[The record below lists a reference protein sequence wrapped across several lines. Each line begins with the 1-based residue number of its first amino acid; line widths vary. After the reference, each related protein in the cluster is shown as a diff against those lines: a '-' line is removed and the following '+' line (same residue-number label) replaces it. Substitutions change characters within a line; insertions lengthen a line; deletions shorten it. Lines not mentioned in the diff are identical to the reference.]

1 MTRDPMPRWLLGLLA
16 TGAAIILIPFAPW
29 VVLGVWLGLWAEKVH
44 VSLMRVMGGRRGLA
58 ATVTVLLLV
67 TVVLPIGA
75 MTASIVV
82 DAITLVRE
90 LLTSQQGQ
98 SVLERLVRGPQTG
111 AAASTTQQALTSA
124 QGLTDLVMSQGGRA
138 WMIVQQ
144 VAGAAVHVVIGLL
157 IFVSGMYAV
166 LVEGRAWYAW
176 IEQHAPVPASTVKR
190 LAGAFVETG
199 RGLAYGIVGAGA
211 LQSAVATIAYVVLG
225 VPSALALGMLT
236 LLFSVI
242 PAVGTAIVWA
252 PVAAGL
258 AATGRTDAAL
268 ALAIVGVAVVG
279 TIDNLARPYLARRGQ
294 LALPTYVVLVA
305 MFGGIELLGAW
316 GLILGP
322 LVVRLA
328 KEAIVIR
335 TEAATPPPPAL
346 EPPPAH
352 SLPAPVV
359 TPPPA

>member
-1 MTRDPMPRWLLGLLA
+1 MTRDPRPRWLLGLLA
-16 TGAAIILIPFAPW
+16 TGAAIIRVPFAPW

-44 VSLMRVMGGRRGLA
+44 LSMMRVLGGRRGLS
-58 ATVTVLLLV
+58 ATVTVLLLA

-75 MTASIVV
+75 MTASIVI
-82 DAITLVRE
+82 DAFALVRE
-90 LLTSQQGQ
+90 LLTSKEGQ
-98 SVLERLVRGPQTG
+98 SVLERLARGPQG
-111 AAASTTQQALTSA
+111 GGASTATKQALTSA

-138 WMIVQQ
+138 WMILQQ

-166 LVEGRAWYAW
+166 LVEGRAWYSW
-176 IEQHAPVPASTVKR
+176 IEQHAPVVASTVTR
-190 LAGAFVETG
+190 LADAFVETG
-199 RGLAYGIVGAGA
+199 RGMAYGIVGAGA
-211 LQSAVATIAYVVLG
+211 MQSVVVTIAYAVLG

-258 AATGRTDAAL
+258 AATGRTDAAI
-268 ALAIVGVAVVG
+268 ALAVIGVAVIG

-294 LALPTYVVLVA
+294 LALPTYVVLVS

-335 TEAATPPPPAL
+335 TEAAAPAL
-346 EPPPAH
+346 LAAPPAH
-352 SLPAPVV
+352 SLPSPVV
-359 TPPPA
+359 TPPPS

>member
-16 TGAAIILIPFAPW
+16 TGAAIVLIPFAPW

-82 DAITLVRE
+82 DATTLVRE

-98 SVLERLVRGPQTG
+98 SVLERLARGPQST
-111 AAASTTQQALTSA
+111 ASTTQQALTSA

-138 WMIVQQ
+138 WAIVQQ

-176 IEQHAPVPASTVKR
+176 LEQHAPVPASTVKR
-190 LAGAFVETG
+190 LADAFVETG
-199 RGLAYGIVGAGA
+199 RGMAYGIVGAGA

-258 AATGRTDAAL
+258 AATGRTDAAI
-268 ALAIVGVAVVG
+268 ALAVVGVAVIG
-279 TIDNLARPYLARRGQ
+279 TIDNLARPWLARRGQ